1 MDDFSFVIRHASH
14 SDAVIRHP
22 PMKPPPRT
30 ARPRSLFAR
39 LLIAQSLLALALTAL
54 LAGLFYGERNRTVA
68 QLVAE
73 RWAPAL
79 REAAGLAPAVASE
92 PAGAV
97 LRSQGR
103 PANAVWA
110 PTAVPR
116 LAALRDALRTEGIT
130 VHDMAL
136 VRDADAPTLWMAVAA
151 PGGEPR
157 WLGFSGELIEPRL
170 RDRLALALVLGMVL
184 VVALA
189 AYVTRRL
196 TRPLERLRERMD
208 AFGVLEQAATPADPA
223 PSGTSSEVAAID
235 AAFAHLRTR
244 LERQERERALLLAGV
259 SHDLRSPLARIR
271 IAAGLLPDAAGVA
284 PRREAIE
291 RNAALADRLVQS
303 FLDHVR
309 SGELA
314 LDQTV
319 DIAAQARAVVQ
330 RQMRSA
336 DELRLE
342 APASVVLAQAHP
354 LLIERALSNLL
365 DNAFNHGQAPVTLR
379 VIDARTHVS
388 LEVQDRGAGIAPEAR
403 EAMQQAFAR
412 GDASRSRPGLGLGL
426 AVVQRVVQRLGGHIE
441 FEREAA
447 KGDAPPRHVV
457 RVVLPR

>member
-1 MDDFSFVIRHASH
+1 VTT
-14 SDAVIRHP
+14 
-22 PMKPPPRT
+22 PPRT
-30 ARPRSLFAR
+30 ARPRSLFTR

-79 REAAGLAPAVASE
+79 REAAGLAPAAASE

-97 LRSQGR
+97 LRSNER
-103 PANAVWA
+103 PARTVWA
-110 PTAVPR
+110 PTAAPR
-116 LAALRDALRTEGIT
+116 LSALREALRAEGIT
-130 VHDMAL
+130 VHDMAFA
-136 VRDADAPTLWMAVAA
+136 RDAAAVQAPTLWMAVAA
-151 PGGEPR
+151 PGGEAR

-170 RDRLALALVLGMVL
+170 RDRVALALVLGMVL
-184 VVALA
+184 VVVLA

-208 AFGVLEQAATPADPA
+208 AFGAPEQATRTIDPA
-223 PSGTSSEVAAID
+223 SSGTTSEVAAID
-235 AAFAHLRTR
+235 AAFAHMRTR

-271 IAAGLLPDAAGVA
+271 MAAGLLPDAAGVA

-319 DIAAQARAVVQ
+319 DIAAQARAQ
-330 RQMRSA
+330 
-336 DELRLE
+336 
-342 APASVVLAQAHP
+342 
-354 LLIERALSNLL
+354 
-365 DNAFNHGQAPVTLR
+365 
-379 VIDARTHVS
+379 
-388 LEVQDRGAGIAPEAR
+388 
-403 EAMQQAFAR
+403 
-412 GDASRSRPGLGLGL
+412 
-426 AVVQRVVQRLGGHIE
+426 
-441 FEREAA
+441 
-447 KGDAPPRHVV
+447 
-457 RVVLPR
+457 